1 LVKGYIAHEKG
12 HEINWAKATT
22 SIARKKARRRNVGRL
37 KNGSMELSDL
47 NATKAFAQF
56 DIKPT
61 LKMKSGSFLKEWGLC
76 PYVIL
81 PSKIKRIVD
90 SCFVVEIGKTC
101 LCKNR

>member
-22 SIARKKARRRNVGRL
+22 SIARKKARRRNVGII
-37 KNGSMELSDL
+37 KSGSMELLDL
-47 NATKAFAQF
+47 SATKAFAQF

-76 PYVIL
+76 PYDIL
-81 PSKIKRIVD
+81 P
-90 SCFVVEIGKTC
+90 
-101 LCKNR
+101 